1 MSVATAKLNLSKEMR
16 NEMYPDNELTTC
28 EMCGKL
34 GMTAPD
40 LWGKETFFH
49 KIPSPRMANAF
60 TFTEIHQFI

>member
-1 MSVATAKLNLSKEMR
+1 MR